1 MSFTPPLGPV
11 SSYTVS
17 ASPGLA
23 SATGTGSP
31 IVVNGLAN
39 GVSYTFTVTATN
51 VGGTGPA
58 SSPSNAVTPFGLPG
72 APTAVSATAGDGYA
86 VITFTPPASN
96 GGAAILW
103 YTVTSSGGQT
113 ASGSGSPI
121 VLYGLTNG
129 QSYTFTVTA
138 TNSAGTGPASTASGS
153 VTPAGGA
160 REHPEPPA
168 PTPRPDV
175 PTPPNVPRIPPPGMT
190 G

>member
-31 IVVNGLAN
+31 IVVNGLVN

-103 YTVTSSGGQT
+103 YTVTSLGRPERQRLGQPDR
-113 ASGSGSPI
+113 ALRADERAELHVHGDGDE
-121 VLYGLTNG
+121 
-129 QSYTFTVTA
+129 QRR
-138 TNSAGTGPASTASGS
+138 TGPA
-153 VTPAGGA
+153 VGGFRVGHA
-160 REHPEPPA
+160 R
-168 PTPRPDV
+168 R
-175 PTPPNVPRIPPPGMT
+175 R
-190 G
+190 